1 MTRNDAV
8 LPSQLSFLR
17 PRVVNDLIRRGN
29 SKDGGYVL
37 PGGILATI
45 DAVVSFGLS
54 TDWSIEEDL
63 ARANSNL
70 TIHVYDHS
78 VGVKSFARALKNTTL
93 KFLGGKASL
102 ADLRARYNT
111 YAGYKNFF
119 AGNHIHFRERIF
131 NRRDN
136 PNDATIEL
144 VFRRV
149 DAARHVFLKMD
160 IEGAEYRV
168 IPQILTFADC
178 IDLMVVEFH
187 DTDPLRAVF
196 QAQVTAILERFSIVH
211 LHGNNI
217 AGVAADGLP
226 ECLEITF
233 LSKRFDTTG
242 AFRDRL
248 PLAGLDVPND
258 PLKPDIPLNFR

>member
-1 MTRNDAV
+1 MTATNAI
-8 LPSQLSFLR
+8 LPSRLSFLR
-17 PRVVNDLIRRGN
+17 PRIVDDLVRRGN
-29 SKDGGYVL
+29 RKDGGYVL
-37 PGGILATI
+37 PSSVLATI
-45 DAVVSFGLS
+45 DAVVAFGLS

-63 ARANSNL
+63 ARANSEL
-70 TIHVYDHS
+70 TIHIYDHS
-78 VGVKSFARALKNTTL
+78 VGQKSFARALKNATL
-93 KFLGGKASL
+93 KFLGGRTSL
-102 ADLRARYNT
+102 AELRSRYNT
-111 YAGYKNFF
+111 YAGYRNFF
-119 AGNHIHFRERIF
+119 VGNRAHFRERIF

-149 DAARHVFLKMD
+149 DQARHIFLKMD

-168 IPQILTFADC
+168 IPQILTFSNR

-187 DTDPLRAVF
+187 DTDPLRSVF
-196 QAQVTAILERFSIVH
+196 EAQVNAILDHFTIVH

-217 AGVAADGLP
+217 AGVATDGLP

-233 LSKRFDTTG
+233 LSKRFEITG

-248 PLAGLDVPND
+248 PLAGLDVAND
-258 PLKPDIPLNFR
+258 PLRPDVPLHFR